1 MADVVNKYDQ
11 ANADAIEWAKLTRKK
26 LALRV
31 GSLTLKDKRA
41 VQKSAWHKA
50 KNEDYKKLQIS
61 LGTNFKK
68 DFGQIYRIN
77 FKFRRHGIFLER
89 GVGYRRPVSAP
100 KSAKPWLAPVLDPA
114 IEELADIITQR
125 YADIIVGELKI
136 NIPGI
141 ISKRTRVG
149 VTNS

>member
-1 MADVVNKYDQ
+1 MADSVNKYDN
-11 ANADAIEWAKLTRKK
+11 ANADATEWAKITRKK
-26 LALRV
+26 LALRI
-31 GSLTLKDKRA
+31 GSLTLKDRRA
-41 VQKSAWHKA
+41 IQKSAWHKA

-61 LGTNFKK
+61 LGTNFKR

-77 FKFRRHGIFLER
+77 FKFRRHGIFMER
-89 GVGYRRPVSAP
+89 GVGRHRPVSAP
-100 KSAKPWLAPVLDPA
+100 KSAKPWLEPILNPA
-114 IEELADIITQR
+114 IDELADIITQR

-141 ISKRTRVG
+141 ISRRVRVG